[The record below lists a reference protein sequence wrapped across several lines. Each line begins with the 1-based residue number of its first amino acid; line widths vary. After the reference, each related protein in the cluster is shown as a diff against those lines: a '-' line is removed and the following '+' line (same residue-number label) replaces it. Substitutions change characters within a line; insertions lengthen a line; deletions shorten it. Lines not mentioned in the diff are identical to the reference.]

1 MGNYNKGENM
11 FNELHVAKDYFKT
24 FSEKRLKDE
33 LELYSCLNFKTLKE
47 NVYEQII
54 KQELNERIKNGKH

>member
-1 MGNYNKGENM
+1 M

-24 FSEKRLKDE
+24 FSEQRLKDE
-33 LELYSCLNFKTLKE
+33 LELYSCLNSKTLKE

-54 KQELNERIKNGKH
+54 KQELQNRKTMTNYEKTISKTQ